1 MVTRWIAALAAFL
14 IVAAIGVV
22 LAGGIPEVGEADPV
36 TFAFQAVANVL
47 ALILGA
53 ALLAAIAYAVVERIQ
68 TGSNAQVNP
77 VHDADADPDPDRDCA
92 EHHPRPDRR
101 GGAEDPDLPRLIGT
115 ILAACAG
122 GPWPAWPLGFS
133 PTCCGRT

>member
-22 LAGGIPEVGEADPV
+22 LVGGIPEVGEADPV

-53 ALLAAIAYAVVERIQ
+53 ALLAAIAVYLVVERIQ
-68 TGSNAQVNP
+68 TGSNA
-77 VHDADADPDPDRDCA
+77 
-92 EHHPRPDRR
+92 
-101 GGAEDPDLPRLIGT
+101 
-115 ILAACAG
+115 
-122 GPWPAWPLGFS
+122 
-133 PTCCGRT
+133 